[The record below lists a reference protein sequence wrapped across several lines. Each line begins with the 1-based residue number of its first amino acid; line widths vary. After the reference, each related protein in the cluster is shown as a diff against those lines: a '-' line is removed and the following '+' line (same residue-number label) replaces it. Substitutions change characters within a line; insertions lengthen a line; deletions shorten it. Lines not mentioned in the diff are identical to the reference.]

1 MSISERQAP
10 DFSQAFRGY
19 DRAQVDEYLTSYTEY
34 SVQVEERAR
43 KAETALAQCRRELA
57 SSPGTVGI
65 SERLASILQL
75 ANEEAEE
82 IRERARTESEATT
95 LAAASQA
102 ERTVNDALRQRDA
115 IQREIDDLS
124 DVREELLQR
133 LIALSGRIVEATER
147 YQGYAPGM
155 APPRRPRSS
164 CSTPKPSTTN
174 RPPPHRGGSRRSP
187 APSQRSIPTPRRSAS
202 PRPARHPSTKSWWSE
217 RYQMRRSCA
226 PSRRRRSC
234 S

>member
-10 DFSQAFRGY
+10 DFSHALRGY
-19 DRAQVDEYLTSYTEY
+19 DRAQVDEYLASYTEY

-95 LAAASQA
+95 LAAATEA
-102 ERTVNDALRQRDA
+102 ERTVNDSAR
-115 IQREIDDLS
+115 
-124 DVREELLQR
+124 
-133 LIALSGRIVEATER
+133 
-147 YQGYAPGM
+147 APGRHPTRDRR
-155 APPRRPRSS
+155 ALRRPRSAAP
-164 CSTPKPSTTN
+164 TAHRAR
-174 RPPPHRGGSRRSP
+174 RPDRRSDGALSGIRTRDGAAP
-187 APSQRSIPTPRRSAS
+187 AAEVKLFDAEAIDDEPSAAEAEEAAPVAEADADTDADAVVDPEADTQRIATTGPPE
-202 PRPARHPSTKSWWSE
+202 HGE
-217 RYQMRRSCA
+217 LVE
-226 PSRRRRSC
+226 
-234 S
+234 

>member
-10 DFSQAFRGY
+10 DFSHALRGY
-19 DRAQVDEYLTSYTEY
+19 DRAQVDEYLASYTEY

-65 SERLASILQL
+65 SERLAAILQL

-95 LAAASQA
+95 LAAATEA
-102 ERTVNDALRQRDA
+102 ERTVNDALAHRDA
-115 IQREIDDLS
+115 IQREIDELS

-133 LIALSGRIVEATER
+133 LIALGGQIVEATER

-155 APPRRPRSS
+155 AP
-164 CSTPKPSTTN
+164 
-174 RPPPHRGGSRRSP
+174 RPPAEVKLFDAEAIDDEPSAAEAEEA
-187 APSQRSIPTPRRSAS
+187 APVTEADADTDAGAAADPEAVTQRITTTGPP
-202 PRPARHPSTKSWWSE
+202 PEHDE
-217 RYQMRRSCA
+217 LVE
-226 PSRRRRSC
+226 
-234 S
+234 

>member
-19 DRAQVDEYLTSYTEY
+19 ERAQVDEYLASYTEY

-43 KAETALAQCRRELA
+43 KAETALAQRRRELA
-57 SSPGTVGI
+57 SAPGTVGI

-124 DVREELLQR
+124 DIREELLQR

-155 APPRRPRSS
+155 APHAPAKVELFDAEAVDDEPEGVAPVVDPDAETQRI
-164 CSTPKPSTTN
+164 TTTG
-174 RPPPHRGGSRRSP
+174 PPPEHD
-187 APSQRSIPTPRRSAS
+187 
-202 PRPARHPSTKSWWSE
+202 E
-217 RYQMRRSCA
+217 LVE
-226 PSRRRRSC
+226 
-234 S
+234 

>member
-10 DFSQAFRGY
+10 DFSHVLRGY
-19 DRAQVDEYLTSYTEY
+19 DRAQVDEYLASYTEY
-34 SVQVEERAR
+34 SVQLEERAR

-57 SSPGTVGI
+57 SAPGTVGI

-95 LAAASQA
+95 RAATNEA
-102 ERTVNDALRQRDA
+102 ERTVDDALRHRDA
-115 IQREIDDLS
+115 IQQEIDDLS

-133 LIALSGRIVEATER
+133 LIALSGKIVEATER

-155 APPRRPRSS
+155 AP
-164 CSTPKPSTTN
+164 
-174 RPPPHRGGSRRSP
+174 RPP
-187 APSQRSIPTPRRSAS
+187 AVVELFDAEAIDDEPSAAGPEEAATVDPEADTQRIKTTGPP
-202 PRPARHPSTKSWWSE
+202 PEHDE
-217 RYQMRRSCA
+217 LVE
-226 PSRRRRSC
+226 
-234 S
+234 

>member
-10 DFSQAFRGY
+10 DFSHALRGY
-19 DRAQVDEYLTSYTEY
+19 DRAQVDEYLASYTEY

-65 SERLASILQL
+65 SERLAAILQL

-82 IRERARTESEATT
+82 IREHARTESEATT
-95 LAAASQA
+95 LAAATEA
-102 ERTVNDALRQRDA
+102 ERTVNDALAHRDA
-115 IQREIDDLS
+115 IQREIDELS

-133 LIALSGRIVEATER
+133 LIALGGQIVEATER

-155 APPRRPRSS
+155 AP
-164 CSTPKPSTTN
+164 
-174 RPPPHRGGSRRSP
+174 RPPAEVKLFDAEAIDDEPSAAEAEEA
-187 APSQRSIPTPRRSAS
+187 APVAEADADTDAGAAADPEAVTQRITTTGPP
-202 PRPARHPSTKSWWSE
+202 PEHDE
-217 RYQMRRSCA
+217 LVE
-226 PSRRRRSC
+226 
-234 S
+234 

>member
-10 DFSQAFRGY
+10 DFSHALRGY
-19 DRAQVDEYLTSYTEY
+19 DRAQVDEYLASYTEY

-57 SSPGTVGI
+57 SAPGTVGI

-95 LAAASQA
+95 RAAASEA
-102 ERTVNDALRQRDA
+102 ERTVDDALRQRDA
-115 IQREIDDLS
+115 IQLEIDELT
-124 DVREELLQR
+124 DVREALLQR
-133 LIALSGRIVEATER
+133 LIALSGQIVDATER

-155 APPRRPRSS
+155 AP
-164 CSTPKPSTTN
+164 
-174 RPPPHRGGSRRSP
+174 RPPAGVKLFDAEAIDDEAVDDEPP
-187 APSQRSIPTPRRSAS
+187 AAEPEEAAPAADADAVVDPEAVTQRITTTGPP
-202 PRPARHPSTKSWWSE
+202 PEHDE
-217 RYQMRRSCA
+217 LVE
-226 PSRRRRSC
+226 
-234 S
+234 

>member
-1 MSISERQAP
+1 MSNSERQAP

-19 DRAQVDEYLTSYTEY
+19 DRAQVDEYLASYTEY

-43 KAETALAQCRRELA
+43 KAETALAECRRELA

-95 LAAASQA
+95 LAAVSQA
-102 ERTVNDALRQRDA
+102 ERTVDDALRQRDA

-155 APPRRPRSS
+155 APRAPAEVKLFDAEAVDDDPATA
-164 CSTPKPSTTN
+164 TPEGVAPVAAEPVVDPDAATQRITTTG
-174 RPPPHRGGSRRSP
+174 PPPEH
-187 APSQRSIPTPRRSAS
+187 
-202 PRPARHPSTKSWWSE
+202 E
-217 RYQMRRSCA
+217 ELVE
-226 PSRRRRSC
+226 
-234 S
+234 